1 MTELTAGVLATGE
14 CLLASLQTQMPS
26 ERVSHSLFD
35 RAANLFAPVLL
46 TCLQGPALLL
56 AFVVV

>member
-1 MTELTAGVLATGE
+1 MAELTAGVLPTGE

-26 ERVSHSLFD
+26 ERVPHSLFD
-35 RAANLFAPVLL
+35 RAANLFALVLL
-46 TCLQGPALLL
+46 TSLQGPALLL